1 MSLCNYDLSLINIQD
16 LIEKKNAIDSDLLI
30 IQDQDDTKKIA
41 LQDLVLSIIKD
52 NELPGEAR
60 LYSSKKIN
68 ELIEEIKNGSLKDL
82 TGLVADLERLEE
94 EKVGHTEFQEKL
106 NEVDNR
112 KLERDD
118 LDPIYS
124 ALETKRN
131 IQDPIK
137 GTELDISDDR
147 YKIKLAN
154 LAQEVLDAMTGDTPV
169 TAVGCPE
176 GGWQSRH
183 IANRAIISTK
193 LHDFYRY
200 KGFITDMSVNSI
212 ITDGVYLLGPE
223 VQDLP
228 KYDKDDDNLRLLEVT
243 RFGENGKYVKQV
255 IEYFNNADLRP
266 KYVRKGVASVL
277 YTVDFAEEWDISSN
291 YKVDSHLL
299 GDEYS
304 NRGVIES
311 GNIFDIEVVGSYY
324 IMKGVTGTPDTSK
337 AYTLDVSKYNN
348 TTSYLLKETTKDYC
362 LMWVSEK
369 FISSNGL
376 PNVTPWHSINK
387 LNKSKFDGKR
397 LLIFGD
403 GISYGIGASAL
414 STTSYAGLLKSE
426 YGFVVQNNALGDAT
440 AGNYGDIT
448 CQNKSLLTQINSTK
462 IDDTCDYAIIFI
474 GTNDWRYAKGDIG
487 KNNDFG
493 DLTFYGAMN
502 MAMVNLLEK
511 APLMKILLVTP
522 MYRERQDYGDN
533 KNSDDYAVNYI
544 YLREYC
550 DAVKR
555 IGEMYHVPVLDLY
568 NMAGINKY
576 NSSLYFA
583 DGLHPNDTGHKLIA
597 DQIYN
602 IMNLYM

>member
-82 TGLVADLERLEE
+82 TGLVADLERLEK

-137 GTELDISDDR
+137 GTELDVSDQ

-169 TAVGCPE
+169 TTVGCPE

-255 IEYFNNADLRP
+255 I
-266 KYVRKGVASVL
+266 
-277 YTVDFAEEWDISSN
+277 
-291 YKVDSHLL
+291 
-299 GDEYS
+299 
-304 NRGVIES
+304 
-311 GNIFDIEVVGSYY
+311 
-324 IMKGVTGTPDTSK
+324 
-337 AYTLDVSKYNN
+337 
-348 TTSYLLKETTKDYC
+348 
-362 LMWVSEK
+362 
-369 FISSNGL
+369 
-376 PNVTPWHSINK
+376 
-387 LNKSKFDGKR
+387 
-397 LLIFGD
+397 
-403 GISYGIGASAL
+403 
-414 STTSYAGLLKSE
+414 
-426 YGFVVQNNALGDAT
+426 
-440 AGNYGDIT
+440 
-448 CQNKSLLTQINSTK
+448 
-462 IDDTCDYAIIFI
+462 
-474 GTNDWRYAKGDIG
+474 
-487 KNNDFG
+487 
-493 DLTFYGAMN
+493 
-502 MAMVNLLEK
+502 
-511 APLMKILLVTP
+511 
-522 MYRERQDYGDN
+522 
-533 KNSDDYAVNYI
+533 
-544 YLREYC
+544 
-550 DAVKR
+550 
-555 IGEMYHVPVLDLY
+555 
-568 NMAGINKY
+568 
-576 NSSLYFA
+576 
-583 DGLHPNDTGHKLIA
+583 
-597 DQIYN
+597 
-602 IMNLYM
+602 

>member
-1 MSLCNYDLSLINIQD
+1 MSLCDYDLTLINIQN
-16 LIEKKNAIDSDLLI
+16 LIERINAIDSDLLI
-30 IQDQDDTKKIA
+30 IQDAEDTKKIT
-41 LQDLVLSIIKD
+41 LQNLVLSMIKD
-52 NELPGEAR
+52 TELPGEAR

-68 ELIEEIKNGSLKDL
+68 ELIEDLRNTALKDVS
-82 TGLVADLERLEE
+82 GVVADIERLNQDKLDKTEFE
-94 EKVGHTEFQEKL
+94 EKI
-106 NEVDNR
+106 NELDER
-112 KLERDD
+112 KLENDD
-118 LDPIYS
+118 LDPIYHV
-124 ALETKRN
+124 LETKRN

-137 GTELDISDDR
+137 GTELDVSDDQ

-154 LAQEVLDAMTGDTPV
+154 LAQEVLDAMTGNTPV
-169 TAVGCPE
+169 TAVGAPE

-193 LHDFYRY
+193 LHDYYRY
-200 KGFITDMSVNSI
+200 KGFITNMSVNSI
-212 ITDGVYLLGPE
+212 ITDGVYLLGPD

-228 KYDKDDDNLRLLEVT
+228 KYEKDDDNLRLMEVT
-243 RFGENGKYVKQV
+243 RFGENGSYVKQV
-255 IEYFNNADLRP
+255 IEYFNNTELRP
-266 KYVRKGVASVL
+266 KYVRKGTASVL
-277 YTVDFAEEWDISSN
+277 YTVDFAEEWDINSN
-291 YKVDSHLL
+291 YKVDSSLL
-299 GDEYS
+299 GDEFS

-311 GNIFDIEVVGSYY
+311 GNIFDTEICGSYY
-324 IMKGVTGTPDTSK
+324 VMAGVTGTPDTTK
-337 AYTLDVSKYNN
+337 AYTLDITKYNN
-348 TTSYLLKETTKDYC
+348 TTNYLLKETTKDYC
-362 LMWVSEK
+362 LMYVSEK
-369 FISSNGL
+369 FIASNGL
-376 PNVTPWHSINK
+376 PSVTPWHSINK

-414 STTSYAGLLKSE
+414 TTTSYAGLLKSE

-440 AGNYGDIT
+440 AGNYNDIT
-448 CQNKSLLTQINSTK
+448 CQNKSLLTQISATK

-487 KNNDFG
+487 KINDFG
-493 DLTFYGAMN
+493 DLTFLGALN
-502 MAMVNLLEK
+502 RAMVDLLEN

-522 MYRERQDYGDN
+522 MYRERQDYGDG
-533 KNSDDYAVNYI
+533 KNSDDYPVNYI
-544 YLREYC
+544 YLSEYC

-555 IGEMYHVPVLDLY
+555 IGERYHVPVLDLY